1 MWEKKT
7 METKDGLLITY
18 GGKRY
23 FVRPEL
29 LELCEVSEAE
39 LREAEKHKPLPT
51 DPIVVLTAEGKE
63 LSLDQLAGA
72 VGGTRTG
79 TVQVSMMCPALF

>member
-1 MWEKKT
+1 
-7 METKDGLLITY
+7 METNGLLITH

-29 LELCEVSEAE
+29 LELCQVSEAE

-51 DPIVVLTAEGKE
+51 DPVVALPTHGKE
-63 LSLDQLAGA
+63 LSLDQLSGA
-72 VGGTRTG
+72 VGGVTRVRTS
-79 TVQVSMMCPALF
+79 TIMCPSLFLGWGKLF